1 MTIARDKITEI
12 FCIADDFCHIYARFI
27 KINGLA
33 PKRDKSKR
41 KYHRDSTL
49 SDAEVITIM
58 TLFHLMG
65 YKCLKHFYLN
75 EVYKNMTDPFPHTV
89 SYNRFVEL
97 ERKVAVPFIL
107 FVKKCC
113 LGGCTGISFVDSTA
127 LRVCKNQRIHLHK
140 VFKGLAQRGQCSMG
154 WFYGFKLHLICNEK
168 GDLLNFMVTPGNVDD
183 REPLRNKSFI
193 ERIFGR
199 LVGDKGYICK
209 ELFSRLFIDGI
220 QLITKLKSNMK
231 GQIMTIGDRIL
242 LRKRALIETINDEL
256 KNMAQIKHSRHRS
269 VVGFTV
275 NLMAG
280 LAAYSF
286 FPKKPMIDVERVS
299 PYENGVIQL
308 SLF

>member
-12 FCIADDFCHIYARFI
+12 FCMVDDFCHIYDRFI

-49 SDAEVITIM
+49 SDAEVMTIM
-58 TLFHLMG
+58 ILFHLMG
-65 YKCLKHFYLN
+65 YKCLKHLYLN
-75 EVYKNMTDPFPHTV
+75 EVYKNMTDLFPHTV

-127 LRVCKNQRIHLHK
+127 LRVCKNQRIHLHR

-168 GDLLNFMVTPGNVDD
+168 GDLLSFMVTPGNVDD

-209 ELFSRLFIDGI
+209 ELFPGF
-220 QLITKLKSNMK
+220 
-231 GQIMTIGDRIL
+231 L
-242 LRKRALIETINDEL
+242 LMVFN
-256 KNMAQIKHSRHRS
+256 
-269 VVGFTV
+269 
-275 NLMAG
+275 
-280 LAAYSF
+280 
-286 FPKKPMIDVERVS
+286 
-299 PYENGVIQL
+299 
-308 SLF
+308 

>member
-12 FCIADDFCHIYARFI
+12 FCMADDFCHIYDRFI

-75 EVYKNMTDPFPHTV
+75 EVYKNMTDLFPHTV

-140 VFKGLAQRGQCSMG
+140 LFKGLAQRGQCSMG

-168 GDLLNFMVTPGNVDD
+168 GDLLNFMVTPGNMDD
-183 REPLRNKSFI
+183 RKPLRNKSFI

-199 LVGDKGYICK
+199 LVGDKGYISK
-209 ELFSRLFIDGI
+209 NLFNRLFVDGI

-231 GQIMTIGDRIL
+231 GSIMKISDRLL
-242 LRKRALIETINDEL
+242 LRKRAIIETINDEL
-256 KNMAQIKHSRHRS
+256 KNIAQVEHSRHKS
-269 VVGFTV
+269 FDNFIV
-275 NLMAG
+275 NTLGA
-280 LAAYSF
+280 LAAYCF
-286 FPKKPMIDVERVS
+286 FPKKPTIAVQRTIDR
-299 PYENGVIQL
+299 QL
-308 SLF
+308 TLF